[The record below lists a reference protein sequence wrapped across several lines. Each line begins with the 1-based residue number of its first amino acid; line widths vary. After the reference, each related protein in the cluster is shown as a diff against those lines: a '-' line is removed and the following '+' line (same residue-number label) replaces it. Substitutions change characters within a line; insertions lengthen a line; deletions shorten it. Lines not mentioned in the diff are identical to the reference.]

1 MAPTKNK
8 TFIFSIMLV
17 LGLWLI
23 ALLFAAS
30 WFQRHYIHSFTEQQP
45 EFLKADY
52 TDHWFNQLK
61 THLPPK
67 NTHIRVIQFW
77 QPNCLCNRFA
87 RPHALATQ
95 TTAKA
100 LSIEHLTVIPSSHT
114 AELKQLQSLNPDT
127 QLVSLDKTLMA
138 SWPASPSVF
147 VEGPLSTVQYFGP
160 LGFGA
165 FCSQASTGIIENQLQ
180 ILDKSITQNPTT
192 TSDSL
197 PKAINSGFYNV
208 IGKGCFCPWG

>member
-23 ALLFAAS
+23 GLLFTAS
-30 WFQRHYIHSFTEQQP
+30 WFQRHYIHSFTAQQP

-52 TDHWFNQLK
+52 TDQWFKQLRPL
-61 THLPPK
+61 LPPK
-67 NTHIRVIQFW
+67 STQIRVIQFW

-95 TTAKA
+95 NTSKT

-114 AELKQLQSLNPDT
+114 NELEQLQSLNPST
-127 QLVSLDKTLMA
+127 QLITMNKALMN

-147 VEGPLSTVQYFGP
+147 VEGPSNTVQYFGP

-165 FCSQASTGIIENQLQ
+165 FCSQASTGIIENQLL
-180 ILDKSITQNPTT
+180 ILDKRTKQSPPNSP
-192 TSDSL
+192 SAFPESL
-197 PKAINSGFYNV
+197 SSGFYNV

>member
-52 TDHWFNQLK
+52 TDKWFQQLT

-67 NTHIRVIQFW
+67 NTQIRVIQFW

-95 TTAKA
+95 TTSKA
-100 LSIEHLTVIPSSHT
+100 LSIEHLTVIPSTHT
-114 AELKQLQSLNPDT
+114 SELKQLQSLNPNT
-127 QLVSLDKTLMA
+127 QLITMNKTLMD

-180 ILDKSITQNPTT
+180 ILDKSINHNPTAN
-192 TSDSL
+192 SDPSS
-197 PKAINSGFYNV
+197 KASNSGFYNV